1 MPKRHP
7 SLVPLSREHHHGLLL
22 AFRIKQGL
30 PKTRKP
36 NDSPQE
42 QAADAVRFFKESL
55 APHFAAEADILFP
68 VIRSMQ
74 PDAWLLLDTLLQ
86 EHADMQDLV
95 ERIDQLESDSSEL
108 PKLLLSFG
116 DILERHIRCEE
127 RELFPLYEARVS
139 EAEGTRLEKAIF
151 QAIGD
156 GLP

>member
-30 PKTRKP
+30 PKTRQP
-36 NDSPQE
+36 HDSPQE
-42 QAADAVRFFKESL
+42 QAADAVRFFQESL

-68 VIRSMQ
+68 AIRNM
-74 PDAWLLLDTLLQ
+74 PPEVHPLLDQLIQ
-86 EHADMQDLV
+86 EHTAIQSLV
-95 ERIDQLESDSSEL
+95 EQIDQQPADAAQLAN
-108 PKLLLSFG
+108 LLSSFG
-116 DILERHIRCEE
+116 DLLERHIRCEE
-127 RELFPLYEARVS
+127 RQLFPVYEAHIS
-139 EAEGTRLEKAIF
+139 AAEASRIEQAIF